1 MDEIY
6 DVELINVS
14 KIFGSKL
21 AVDNISFFVRK
32 GEFFSI
38 LGPSGCGKTTTLRM
52 ISGFEEPT
60 KGKILI
66 RGKDALDIPPNKRP
80 TNLVFQNL
88 ALFPVMN
95 VFENVAFGLRVR
107 RIPNNEVKKRVEN
120 ILELVGLK
128 GYEKK
133 QINQLSG
140 GEKQRVAIAR
150 CLIVNP
156 NVLLLDEPLGALD
169 LKLRE
174 QMKIELKKIHKNVG
188 TTFIYITHD
197 QGEALFMSDRIAVM
211 NKGKIQ
217 QIGSPEELYDL
228 PANGFVAS
236 FVGQTNKIDGFL
248 EKENGEFVFRKNN
261 FKAIS
266 TNIDRKLKPKDS
278 CTLFIRPEKITIID
292 LNNKNK
298 LKSKI
303 NSYEAVIHDKIFMGE
318 SVRYLV
324 KISRDQ
330 IIEVMQTYRKGIP
343 IKNIGDRIFISW
355 DPRDSNIF

>member
-1 MDEIY
+1 MSVLN
-6 DVELINVS
+6 DVELVNVTKKFGE
-14 KIFGSKL
+14 KI
-21 AVDNISFFVRK
+21 AVDSISFYVKK

-60 KGKILI
+60 EGKILI
-66 RGKDALDIPPNKRP
+66 RGKEASNIPPNKRP

-95 VFENVAFGLRVR
+95 VFENIAFGLRVR
-107 RIPNNEVKKRVEN
+107 GVSNKEINKKVEY
-120 ILELVGLK
+120 ILEMVGLK
-128 GYEKK
+128 GYGKK
-133 QINQLSG
+133 QISQLSG

-150 CLIVNP
+150 CLVINP
-156 NVLLLDEPLGALD
+156 TVLLLDEPLGALD

-174 QMKIELKKIHKNVG
+174 QMKIELKKIHRNVG

-217 QIGSPEELYDL
+217 QIGVPEELYDF
-228 PANGFVAS
+228 PANGFVAG

-248 EKENGEFVFRKNN
+248 EEENGILVFRKNS
-261 FKAIS
+261 FKAVS
-266 TNIDRKLKPKDS
+266 ANIDKKLKAKDS
-278 CTLFIRPEKITIID
+278 CSLYIRPEKITIIND
-292 LNNKNK
+292 NQSK
-298 LKSKI
+298 LSSKV
-303 NSYEAVIHDKIFMGE
+303 NSYEAVVKDKIFMGE
-318 SVRYLV
+318 SIRYLV
-324 KISRDQ
+324 KISGDQ
-330 IIEVMQTYRKGIP
+330 IIEIMQTYRKGIP
-343 IKNIGDRIFISW
+343 IKNVGDKILISW